1 MHPTPV
7 RGREA
12 GCIVGVMNANAI
24 VIGLIGIV
32 VLLIILR
39 VFGLI

>member
-7 RGREA
+7 HGQEA
-12 GCIVGVMNANAI
+12 GCIVGTMNANAI